1 MNISRGTENAIT
13 VFNQNKKMVNAIE
26 NIVHRNNKF
35 IEKRNLTLKNLYS
48 ESNRLSNSY
57 SKKIRDLIK
66 NENKSLINRILLKK
80 PVQTVEDFYKQENI
94 RKKFMKIKCEYPLI
108 LEEKLPKTNRVSSLG
123 KYEYEFYASA

>member
-1 MNISRGTENAIT
+1 M
-13 VFNQNKKMVNAIE
+13 
-26 NIVHRNNKF
+26 
-35 IEKRNLTLKNLYS
+35 TLKNLYS